1 VRALLIATVFACIQ
15 LAHAQTAPL
24 RVVWVISSNETLN
37 RPNLDALRAG
47 LRELGHADGR
57 TIVLDMLYAEG
68 RIERFPELMSAA
80 VARGA
85 GALMVGG
92 YQGALSAKKATATV
106 PIVGIGC
113 GVEVLA
119 ESLARPGGNVTGVT
133 CQSLE
138 LTGKQ
143 LQLLREL
150 LPSAKRIAVVHNPTA
165 PYTQQDVQNLAAA
178 LGTHM
183 VEVHVRAPDD
193 FGAAVAKAREARVDA
208 AILVPD
214 IMTYANRAALVQL
227 MSASRIP
234 SIASFAE
241 FADAG
246 ALMTYGANVPAMV
259 QRAAW
264 HLDRIAKGA
273 KAGELPIVQPTK
285 FDLVVNVK
293 VAKAFG
299 IAVHPALLARTDRII
314 D

>member
-1 VRALLIATVFACIQ
+1 
-15 LAHAQTAPL
+15 
-24 RVVWVISSNETLN
+24 
-37 RPNLDALRAG
+37 
-47 LRELGHADGR
+47 
-57 TIVLDMLYAEG
+57 
-68 RIERFPELMSAA
+68 
-80 VARGA
+80 
-85 GALMVGG
+85 
-92 YQGALSAKKATATV
+92 
-106 PIVGIGC
+106 
-113 GVEVLA
+113 
-119 ESLARPGGNVTGVT
+119 
-133 CQSLE
+133 
-138 LTGKQ
+138 
-143 LQLLREL
+143 
-150 LPSAKRIAVVHNPTA
+150 
-165 PYTQQDVQNLAAA
+165 
-178 LGTHM
+178 M
-183 VEVHVRAPDD
+183 VEVHVRTPDD